1 MFLVKIYSMFAK
13 FSQDSIASHYKIS
26 IDILKNVLRIS
37 KLMFFFFKKNFK
49 NVQGMKNVSWKIKIS
64 EALFFL
70 DNAKS
75 LKYLKMFKT
84 LKN

>member
-1 MFLVKIYSMFAK
+1 MFAK

-49 NVQGMKNVSWKIKIS
+49 NVQGMKNVS
-64 EALFFL
+64 
-70 DNAKS
+70 
-75 LKYLKMFKT
+75 
-84 LKN
+84 